1 MPHTNH
7 ARDRFLLPFVALLL
21 VGSVSWAA
29 DSPMT
34 LSVRPPV
41 VFAGRDVR
49 ATVRT
54 PRDPRTREPRVVIE
68 APGYYASSDVQLDGR
83 NETATRCVALLGLDD
98 SADTFPAPLRRW
110 APAEPAAIRAGC

>member
-7 ARDRFLLPFVALLL
+7 VRDRFVLPFVALLL

-29 DSPMT
+29 DTPVT
-34 LSVRPPV
+34 RSVRPTV
-41 VFAGRDVR
+41 VFAGRDAR

-54 PRDPRTREPRVVIE
+54 PRDARNREVRADRGHQAQTQCFAV
-68 APGYYASSDVQLDGR
+68 
-83 NETATRCVALLGLDD
+83 LGFDD
-98 SADTFPAPLRRW
+98 SADTFRAPPRRS